1 MGMNEQVLPW
11 FLLLIL
17 LPLIGAFICIGT
29 KNRTTDY
36 VASLFTGL
44 TALVGLWMVGRWG
57 FTGVRIH
64 LGGLPQFGRFVG
76 KEVSMFGFL
85 LDPLSAIMLMIVVGL
100 GFLVTVYSVA
110 YISAGN
116 KEHPVTDGRERYFFW
131 MLLFIASMAGL
142 VTSSNF
148 LQLFIF
154 WELTTICSWALIGF
168 YETDRAL
175 WGGYKALLMTHGGG
189 LALMVAIVALYL
201 NAGSFDFEA
210 LKAISP
216 EVRGALFALIFVFI
230 MVGSWAKAAQFPFHT
245 WLPEAME
252 APTPVS
258 AYLHAAAMV
267 KAGVYLAARLI
278 LEGGALP
285 YWVGLLTTVMAL
297 LTMFFA
303 VSAFFFQDDL
313 KRLLALSTIAH
324 LIYILLGCGVY
335 IMFKAPEAYQG
346 ALLHIAAHAA
356 GKGLLFLTV
365 GALTYFAGTRRIS
378 ELSGVA
384 SEQPLIALSF
394 FVGVF
399 TVTGVPPLA
408 AFWSKLFL
416 IIGALQN
423 GAFGYFLAFAMLLE
437 SLIAFG
443 WFLHVGQRVFFGT
456 PSPHVEAI
464 EGSRRSI
471 DISLSVLIAA
481 CILMPLI
488 ALPLASAALGK

>member
-1 MGMNEQVLPW
+1 MTDAALAW
-11 FLLLIL
+11 FLLLIA
-17 LPLIGAFICIGT
+17 LPLVGAFICAGT
-29 KNRTTDY
+29 KGRTTDI
-36 VASLFTGL
+36 VVTLFSGL
-44 TALVGLWMVGRWG
+44 TALVGVWIVAQWG
-57 FTGVRIH
+57 MEGLRLH

-76 KEVSMFGFL
+76 KEVTMFGFL
-85 LDPLSAIMLMIVVGL
+85 MDPLSAIMLLIVVGL
-100 GFLVTVYSVA
+100 GFLVVVYSVA
-110 YISAGN
+110 YISPGN
-116 KEHPVTDGRERYFFW
+116 KEHPVTNGRERYFFW
-131 MLLFIASMAGL
+131 LLVFIGSMAGL

-148 LQLFIF
+148 LQLFVF

-189 LALMVAIVALYL
+189 LALMVAIISLYL
-201 NAGSFDFEA
+201 TAGSFDFEA
-210 LKAISP
+210 LRLISP
-216 EVRGALFALIFVFI
+216 EVRGALFAFIFVFI
-230 MVGSWAKAAQFPFHT
+230 MVGAWAKAAQFPFHT

-278 LEGGALP
+278 LEGGTLP
-285 YWVGLLTTVMAL
+285 YWVGLLTAVMAL
-297 LTMFFA
+297 VTMFFA
-303 VSAFFFQDDL
+303 VSAFFFQDDI

-324 LIYILLGCGVY
+324 LSYILLGCAIY
-335 IMFKAPEAYQG
+335 IMFRSKEAYQG

-356 GKGLLFLTV
+356 GKGLLFLTA

-384 SEQPLIALSF
+384 ARQPLVALSF
-394 FVGVF
+394 FIGAF

-416 IIGALQN
+416 VIGALQN
-423 GAFGYFLAFAMLLE
+423 GAFGYFLAFAMLAE

-443 WFLHVGQRVFFGT
+443 WFLHVGQRIFFGN
-456 PSPHVEAI
+456 PSDAVKAI

-471 DISLSVLIAA
+471 DLSLSILIAA
-481 CILMPLI
+481 CLFMPLV
-488 ALPLASAALGK
+488 ALPLALAALR

>member
-1 MGMNEQVLPW
+1 MNEYAATW

-17 LPLIGAFICIGT
+17 LPLVGSFICIGT
-29 KNRTTDY
+29 KNRTTDII
-36 VASLFTGL
+36 ASLFTGL
-44 TALVGLWMVGRWG
+44 TTLLGFWMVGRWG
-57 FTGVRIH
+57 FSGLRIH
-64 LGGLPQFGRFVG
+64 FGGLPQFGRFVG

-85 LDPLSAIMLMIVVGL
+85 LDPLSAIMLLIVVGL

-110 YISAGN
+110 YVSAGN
-116 KEHPVTDGRERYFFW
+116 KEHPVTEGRERYFFW
-131 MLLFIASMAGL
+131 LLVFIGSMAGL
-142 VTSSNF
+142 VTSANF
-148 LQLFIF
+148 LQLFVF

-168 YETDRAL
+168 YETERAL
-175 WGGYKALLMTHGGG
+175 WGGYKAMLMTHGGG

-216 EVRGALFALIFVFI
+216 EIKGALFAFIFVFI
-230 MVGSWAKAAQFPFHT
+230 MIGAWAKAAQFPFHT

-252 APTPVS
+252 APTPIS

-278 LEGGALP
+278 LEGGTLP
-285 YWVGLLTTVMAL
+285 YWVGLMTAIMAII
-297 LTMFFA
+297 TMFFA

-324 LIYILLGCGVY
+324 LSYILLGCGIY
-335 IMFKAPEAYQG
+335 IMFKSPEAYQG

-365 GALTYFAGTRRIS
+365 GALTYFSGTRRIS

-384 SEQPLIALSF
+384 VKQPLIALSF
-394 FVGVF
+394 FVGVL

-408 AFWSKLFL
+408 AFWSKLF
-416 IIGALQN
+416 IVIGALQN
-423 GAFGYFLAFAMLLE
+423 GPFGYFLIFAMLLE

-443 WFLHVGQRVFFGT
+443 WFLHVGHRVFFGT
-456 PSPHVEAI
+456 LSPRAEAI

-471 DISLSVLIAA
+471 DLSLGILIAA

-488 ALPLASAALGK
+488 ALPLASAALVR

>member
-1 MGMNEQVLPW
+1 MVDAALVW
-11 FLLLIL
+11 FLLLIGF
-17 LPLIGAFICIGT
+17 PLVGAFICLGT
-29 KNRTTDY
+29 RNRTTD
-36 VASLFTGL
+36 VVVTLFSGL
-44 TALVGLWMVGRWG
+44 TALVGLGIVAQWG
-57 FTGVRIH
+57 MSGIRLH

-76 KEVSMFGFL
+76 KEVTMFGFL
-85 LDPLSAIMLMIVVGL
+85 MDPLSAIMLLIVVGL
-100 GFLVTVYSVA
+100 GFLVVVYSVA
-110 YISAGN
+110 YISPTN
-116 KEHPVTDGRERYFFW
+116 REHPVTNGRERYFFW
-131 MLLFIASMAGL
+131 LLVFVASMAGL

-148 LQLFIF
+148 LQLFVF

-175 WGGYKALLMTHGGG
+175 WGGYKALLITHGGG
-189 LALMVAIVALYL
+189 LALMVAIIALYL
-201 NAGSFDFEA
+201 TAGSFDFEA
-210 LKAISP
+210 LRLIEP
-216 EVRGALFALIFVFI
+216 EVRGALFAFIFVFI
-230 MVGSWAKAAQFPFHT
+230 MVGAWAKAAQFPFHT

-278 LEGGALP
+278 LEGGTLP
-285 YWVGLLTTVMAL
+285 HWVGMLTAIMAL
-297 LTMFFA
+297 ITMFFA

-324 LIYILLGCGVY
+324 LSYILLGCAIY
-335 IMFKAPEAYQG
+335 ILFRSKEAYQG

-365 GALTYFAGTRRIS
+365 GALSYFTGARRLS

-384 SEQPLIALSF
+384 TKQPLIALSF
-394 FVGVF
+394 FVGIF

-416 IIGALQN
+416 VIGALQN
-423 GAFGYFLAFAMLLE
+423 GPFGYFLAFAMLLE

-443 WFLHVGQRVFFGT
+443 WFLHVGQRVFFGS
-456 PSPHVEAI
+456 PSPVVAQAG
-464 EGSRRSI
+464 GSRRSI
-471 DISLSVLIAA
+471 DLSLSLLIAT
-481 CILMPLI
+481 CIFMPLV
-488 ALPLASAALGK
+488 ALPLASAALMR

>member
-1 MGMNEQVLPW
+1 MNEQVLPW

-175 WGGYKALLMTHGGG
+175 LGG
-189 LALMVAIVALYL
+189 
-201 NAGSFDFEA
+201 
-210 LKAISP
+210 
-216 EVRGALFALIFVFI
+216 
-230 MVGSWAKAAQFPFHT
+230 
-245 WLPEAME
+245 
-252 APTPVS
+252 
-258 AYLHAAAMV
+258 
-267 KAGVYLAARLI
+267 
-278 LEGGALP
+278 
-285 YWVGLLTTVMAL
+285 
-297 LTMFFA
+297 
-303 VSAFFFQDDL
+303 
-313 KRLLALSTIAH
+313 
-324 LIYILLGCGVY
+324 
-335 IMFKAPEAYQG
+335 
-346 ALLHIAAHAA
+346 
-356 GKGLLFLTV
+356 
-365 GALTYFAGTRRIS
+365 
-378 ELSGVA
+378 
-384 SEQPLIALSF
+384 
-394 FVGVF
+394 
-399 TVTGVPPLA
+399 
-408 AFWSKLFL
+408 
-416 IIGALQN
+416 
-423 GAFGYFLAFAMLLE
+423 
-437 SLIAFG
+437 
-443 WFLHVGQRVFFGT
+443 
-456 PSPHVEAI
+456 
-464 EGSRRSI
+464 
-471 DISLSVLIAA
+471 
-481 CILMPLI
+481 
-488 ALPLASAALGK
+488 